1 MALGRRET
9 HNYERDLEPTMN
21 PENLMQQVRET
32 INAGLLTEAISMA
45 KSRTTRDTLDCDLHL
60 AWADILEDLDLT
72 DEVIQELNLA
82 IRDDPDRTD
91 TYTRLAEVYLDQG
104 HPNRAARVWSELI
117 LRKPDEPRFYEELGS
132 ALRDTKQF
140 EKAQQ
145 IYQTALEKTGDARF
159 KGFLREL
166 KFLESTE
173 AESRETPE
181 GSDQVVPQRH
191 HLVTFTTL
199 FSSREGVYARQWVS
213 PTGESGYTPVQ
224 EPLTLNVAENH
235 ILGNY
240 TIGAY
245 PVRLDNTVNYIAFDF
260 DIAKFAVASAIA
272 SERTWNSLVGR
283 IHKLACRLVDIGAAH
298 DVAVYIEDSGF
309 KGRHC
314 WIFPETPIPAGVAK
328 KFGELMRNQLAPIPQ
343 DMTVEVF
350 PKQTSV
356 RKGGLGNLI
365 KLPLGVHK
373 RTGKRA
379 VFLQP
384 DSTPYPDQ
392 LGFMENISK
401 TPRRMIY
408 AYIQRMQAGQA
419 PQPQEFPQ
427 PGGTRQHESP
437 FEESLPFEISERPA
451 AKIEIPFDLDRDP
464 EFQTLMLKCP
474 VLRNIVDKVNRTGS
488 VSKEE
493 TLILIHSLG
502 HLNHGPEAVNAIFL
516 RCDNADPTLF
526 LKSRL
531 KGNPVSCPKIRSR
544 IPDLTST
551 VSCNCSFDLDLNLY
565 PTPLIHVRAF
575 SGTETPSPLGL
586 TVDSIQFQ
594 TLVQDYIKLRKQF
607 RETKLLMERYE
618 ARLNSFFEDA
628 AVESVQTPLGELRRM
643 KKEGSPASFTLEI

>member
-1 MALGRRET
+1 
-9 HNYERDLEPTMN
+9 MN
-21 PENLMQQVRET
+21 PENLMQQVREA
-32 INAGLLTEAISMA
+32 IDAGLMDEAVSIA
-45 KSRTTRDTLDCDLHL
+45 KSRETKESIDPDMHL
-60 AWADILEDLDLT
+60 AWADVCE
-72 DEVIQELNLA
+72 ELNLTDDL
-82 IRDDPDRTD
+82 IGELNMVVRDAPGRADAFV
-91 TYTRLAEVYLDQG
+91 RLAEVYLDHGQ
-104 HPNRAARVWSELI
+104 PNRAARVWAELVAQ
-117 LRKPDEPRFYEELGS
+117 KPDEASYHERLGD
-132 ALRDTKQF
+132 ALKEAGQF
-140 EKAQQ
+140 EKARQS
-145 IYQTALEKTGDARF
+145 YTAALEKTGDARF
-159 KGFLREL
+159 KGFLRDL
-166 KFLESTE
+166 DFLEAPDEDQQALPS
-173 AESRETPE
+173 PE
-181 GSDQVVPQRH
+181 QQIIPQRH

-260 DIAKFAVASAIA
+260 DIAKFAVARAIA
-272 SERTWNSLVGR
+272 SERTWNSLIGR

-343 DMTVEVF
+343 DMTIEVF
-350 PKQTSV
+350 PKQTLV
-356 RKGGLGNLI
+356 RKGSLGNLI

-384 DSTPYPDQ
+384 DSTLYPDQ
-392 LGFMENISK
+392 LGFMENIFK

-408 AYIQRMQAGQA
+408 AYIQRMLASQA
-419 PQPQEFPQ
+419 PQPQESPQ
-427 PGGTRQHESP
+427 PGTRQHESP
-437 FEESLPFEISERPA
+437 FEESSPFEISERPA
-451 AKIEIPFDLDRDP
+451 AKIEIHFDLDRDP

-493 TLILIHSLG
+493 TVILIHSLG

-544 IPDLTST
+544 IPDVTST
-551 VSCNCSFDLDLNLY
+551 VPCNCSFDLNLNLY